1 MVSISGANLPQ
12 ISISVEG
19 ARELEDQLA
28 GIGKLPKRILTKAAK
43 AGMTPILNQARA
55 NATPFTKSGMMKRG
69 IKSITETPNKRNK
82 AVYRINWW
90 GKYSD
95 FYKKKIKKVG
105 IYGGKKNPA
114 YYPQSIEWGFPNAKG
129 MVNGKYFVR
138 SAIEQHQEESAQKVI
153 DTLSSEID
161 NLTQ

>member
-1 MVSISGANLPQ
+1 MVTIRGAELPE
-12 ISISVEG
+12 INISVEG

-43 AGMTPILNQARA
+43 AGMNPILQQARA

-90 GKYSD
+90 SKYSD
-95 FYKKKIKKVG
+95 FYKKKIKKAG
-105 IYGGKKNPA
+105 IYGGKQNPA
-114 YYPQSIEWGFPNAKG
+114 YYPQSVEWGFPNAKG
-129 MVNGKYFVR
+129 KVKGKYFVR
-138 SAIEQHQEESAQKVI
+138 SAIEMHQEESAQLVI
-153 DTLSSEID
+153 DTLSSEIEK
-161 NLTQ
+161 LTQ